1 MGTRGSSPG
10 RSRQGSRL
18 AGLTR
23 EAATRP
29 IGGIH
34 QWPTGDT
41 QNQIPSR
48 AFSATAP
55 RRLRQILLSPSQSN
69 WSCEKY
75 GLGSKASQIVAEGSY
90 ELADPTIDSQIIQ
103 LKAEETLIRQAT
115 SLHGE
120 RMPLMLP
127 GVSISTELGD
137 YTAFKV
143 LRITVPKASRI
154 CPSRQGAD
162 EHRRSSDVLRDRS
175 SSWRI
180 ALYART

>member
-1 MGTRGSSPG
+1 M
-10 RSRQGSRL
+10 
-18 AGLTR
+18 
-23 EAATRP
+23 
-29 IGGIH
+29 
-34 QWPTGDT
+34 
-41 QNQIPSR
+41 R
-48 AFSATAP
+48 A
-55 RRLRQILLSPSQSN
+55 
-69 WSCEKY
+69 

-143 LRITVPKASRI
+143 S
-154 CPSRQGAD
+154 AD
-162 EHRRSSDVLRDRS
+162 NRAEGQPHLSISPRRGR
-175 SSWRI
+175 
-180 ALYART
+180 APAQF